1 MNATSVVRWSD
12 LCREPFRVFFPLAVI
27 FGGIGTGHWLRYAV
41 GYSTSASVLFHAS
54 VQVNLY
60 MGGFIVGFL
69 MTALP
74 RFTSAPPA
82 TSVELGV
89 MLALFALQAACLS
102 IGWWVAAESAFVTVL
117 AQVAWFALRRVAQ
130 PRRRATPQRFTSQ
143 SEAWGVGPLGGAV
156 LEGRAGCR
164 PQTSRSDVGDTIP
177 EMLRI
182 SRDPTSWGVERCHR
196 QARGAP
202 RASGIS
208 LPAAPGAAQAGPPP
222 EFVWIGVSL
231 GMGLA
236 GAALMMIAQL
246 TGWRN
251 WWLAMGAPMA
261 QQGLLF
267 SIVLGVGGFLAPRL
281 LGRGFLPANPDGM
294 ESAHVAHA
302 RRQRVQWHAAAA
314 IGLMASFILEGWGY
328 LQPAYLLRAA
338 IVTAELAWT
347 TQLHRPPRTPG
358 WFARLLW
365 ISLWMLP
372 LGLWTAGLWPRYRV
386 AMLHISFLGGLSLMT
401 FVIGTMVTFS
411 HSGAS
416 ERLQRPMGMLGVVG
430 VALAVA
436 VASRV
441 AAACVPAVFFPA
453 IAVAA
458 IAWWI
463 AAAVWLA
470 GCARLLMRPQSPE
483 DVEQTHEAAKR
494 RVLAHAEPGLSVE
507 K

>member
-1 MNATSVVRWSD
+1 MNATSVVRWLD
-12 LCREPFRVFFPLAVI
+12 LCREPFRVFFPLAVV
-27 FGGIGTGHWLRYAV
+27 FGGIGAGHWLRYAM
-41 GYSTSASVLFHAS
+41 GSSTSASVLFHAS

-69 MTALP
+69 MPALP
-74 RFTSAPPA
+74 RFTLAPPA

-102 IGWWVAAESAFVTVL
+102 IGWWVAGESAFVVVL
-117 AQVAWFALRRVAQ
+117 AQVAWFALRRVA
-130 PRRRATPQRFTSQ
+130 
-143 SEAWGVGPLGGAV
+143 
-156 LEGRAGCR
+156 
-164 PQTSRSDVGDTIP
+164 
-177 EMLRI
+177 
-182 SRDPTSWGVERCHR
+182 H
-196 QARGAP
+196 
-202 RASGIS
+202 RASGV
-208 LPAAPGAAQAGPPP
+208 GPPP

-236 GAALMMIAQL
+236 GTALMMIAQL
-246 TGWRN
+246 TGRRD

-314 IGLMASFILEGWGY
+314 IGLMASFIVEGWGY

-401 FVIGTMVTFS
+401 FAIGTMVTFS

-441 AAACVPAVFFPA
+441 AAACVPAVFFPS
-453 IAVAA
+453 IAAAA
-458 IAWWI
+458 IAWLI
-463 AAAVWLA
+463 AAAAWLA

-494 RVLAHAEPGLSVE
+494 RVLAHTTDRSTVHGHAPERACAHQA
-507 K
+507 